1 MSSKEY
7 CVSQPG
13 LECGHNGE
21 VSRSS
26 QQVRMVAQSSE
37 GTEMPSSQVQKAVS
51 GNEACE
57 TGGYD
62 GDQATGA
69 AGGHCVPYSA
79 LGSHRQAVS
88 MEG

>member
-1 MSSKEY
+1 M
-7 CVSQPG
+7 SQPG

-21 VSRSS
+21 VARSS
-26 QQVRMVAQSSE
+26 QQVRVVAYSNE
-37 GTEMPSSQVQKAVS
+37 GTEMPSSQVQKAVT

-57 TGGYD
+57 TGGHD

-69 AGGHCVPYSA
+69 ADGHCVSV
-79 LGSHRQAVS
+79 LCTGESQQAVS